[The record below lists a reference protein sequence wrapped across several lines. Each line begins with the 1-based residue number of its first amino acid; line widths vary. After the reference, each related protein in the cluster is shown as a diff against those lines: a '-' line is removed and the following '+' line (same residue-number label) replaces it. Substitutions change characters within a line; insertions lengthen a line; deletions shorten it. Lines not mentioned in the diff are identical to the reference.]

1 MLPRRSA
8 VNMALF
14 GPLNVAARF
23 HNGVHTKHTLL
34 PTLNMAT
41 VADPTLDSDIDAGA
55 EAPKPKYWETP
66 MGKKVV
72 AGGAAALVLAV
83 VAAIWLW
90 SSAPEY
96 RVLFSNYTDRD
107 GGAITASLDQ
117 MGVKYKFS
125 DGGTAILV
133 PADQVAS
140 LRLKLASQGL
150 PRAGNVGFELLENQK
165 LGTSQFVEQVNY
177 QRSLEGEL
185 ANSIQALSAVSSAR
199 VHLALPKPSVFVRDQ
214 QKPTASV
221 LLNLQPGRALDQS
234 QVNAIVHMVASSIPE
249 LTAANVTV
257 VDQNGALL
265 SDTANKAGKQ
275 LDPNQLKYVEALQQ
289 NIVKQVESIIA
300 PLVGQNN
307 VRAEATAEVDFAQV
321 DTAAEMYKPNSPP
334 EPQAI
339 RSQQTSESTGPG
351 SANPSGVPGALSN
364 QPPGVATAPIEGG
377 APAQPA
383 ANTAP
388 THKDSTTNYEVD
400 KTLRFEQKP
409 MGGIKRLT
417 VGVVVNYRRIV
428 DPATGKVS
436 IKALTAAEV
445 AQINELVKQ
454 AMGYSQQR
462 GDTLNVTNAPFDG
475 VDKPAETGPDWWKDP
490 ANLPLAKDIA
500 KYLFIALVLAFLYYR
515 ILRPILKPVMK
526 TFDKAVEMPEEP
538 EPEEPEPEPEPDP
551 EEEAEMARQAEEE
564 KQVILYKN
572 NLDMAKSLAQNDP
585 RIVANVIKE
594 WLGAEQ

>member
-1 MLPRRSA
+1 
-8 VNMALF
+8 
-14 GPLNVAARF
+14 
-23 HNGVHTKHTLL
+23 
-34 PTLNMAT
+34 MAT
-41 VADPTLDSDIDAGA
+41 VADPTLDSDTDTS
-55 EAPKPKYWETP
+55 APKPKMWETP
-66 MGKKVV
+66 MGKKVI
-72 AGGAAALVLAV
+72 AGGAVAVVLAI

-96 RVLFSNYTDRD
+96 RVLFSNTTDRD

-125 DGGTAILV
+125 EGGSAILV
-133 PADQVAS
+133 PADQVHS
-140 LRLKLASQGL
+140 IRLKLAAQGL

-185 ANSIQALSAVSSAR
+185 ANSIQALAAVGSAR

-221 LLNLQPGRALDQS
+221 LLNLQPGRALDQA
-234 QVNAIVHMVASSIPE
+234 QVSAIVHLVASSVPE
-249 LTAANVTV
+249 LTPANVTV
-257 VDQNGALL
+257 VDQNGSLL
-265 SDTANKAGKQ
+265 SDTAGKGKQ
-275 LDPNQLKYVEALQQ
+275 LDPGQLKYVEALQQ

-300 PLVGQNN
+300 PLVGQAN
-307 VRAEATAEVDFAQV
+307 VRAEATADVDFAQV

-351 SANPSGVPGALSN
+351 TGNPSGVPGALSN
-364 QPPGVATAPIEGG
+364 QPPGEATAPLEGG
-377 APAQPA
+377 AAPAPA
-383 ANTAP
+383 AASTAP
-388 THKDSTTNYEVD
+388 TRKDATTNYEVD

-417 VGVVVNYRRIV
+417 VGVVVNYRRTV
-428 DPATGKVS
+428 DAATGKVTV
-436 IKALTAAEV
+436 KPLTAAEV

-454 AMGYSQQR
+454 AMGYSQAR

-475 VDKPAETGPDWWKDP
+475 VDKPAEAGPDWWRDP
-490 ANLPLAKDIA
+490 SNLPLVKDIA
-500 KYLFIALVLAFLYYR
+500 KYVFIALVLAFLYYR
-515 ILRPILKPVMK
+515 ILRPLLKPVMK
-526 TFDKAVEMPEEP
+526 TFDKAVEMP
-538 EPEEPEPEPEPDP
+538 PEPEPQEPEAPAVPDL
-551 EEEAEMARQAEEE
+551 EAEAVAERQAQAEQ
-564 KQVILYKN
+564 QVVIYKS
-572 NLDMAKSLAQNDP
+572 NLEMAKSLAQKDP

-594 WLGAEQ
+594 WLGAEA

>member
-1 MLPRRSA
+1 
-8 VNMALF
+8 
-14 GPLNVAARF
+14 
-23 HNGVHTKHTLL
+23 
-34 PTLNMAT
+34 MAT
-41 VADPTLDSDIDAGA
+41 TAEELLDSDIATPA
-55 EAPKPKYWETP
+55 EEKPKFWQTTN
-66 MGKKVV
+66 GKRIVIGGAIAGVV
-72 AGGAAALVLAV
+72 AIVAAL
-83 VAAIWLW
+83 WLW
-90 SSAPEY
+90 TSAPEY
-96 RVLFSNYTDRD
+96 RVLFSNYTDKD

-125 DGGTAILV
+125 DSGSAILV
-133 PADQVAS
+133 PADRIHD
-140 LRLKLASQGL
+140 LRLKLAQQGL

-185 ANSIQALSAVSSAR
+185 ANSIQSLAAVSSAR

-221 LLNLQPGRALDQS
+221 LLNLQPGRALDQA
-234 QVNAIVHMVASSIPE
+234 QVSAIVHLVASSIPE
-249 LTAANVTV
+249 LTPANVTV
-257 VDQNGALL
+257 VDQNGTLL
-265 SDTANKAGKQ
+265 SDNANKNGKQ

-307 VRAEATAEVDFAQV
+307 VRAEATAEVDFAQT

-339 RSQQTSESTGPG
+339 RSQQTSEQTGPG
-351 SANPSGVPGALSN
+351 STNPSGIPGALSN
-364 QPPGVATAPIEGG
+364 QPPGVATAPLEGG
-377 APAQPA
+377 AQPAQAQTTTGPSR
-383 ANTAP
+383 
-388 THKDSTTNYEVD
+388 KDSTTNYEVD
-400 KTLRFEQKP
+400 KTIRYEQKP

-417 VGVVVNYRRIV
+417 VGVVVNYRRSV
-428 DPATGKVS
+428 DPKTGKVVV
-436 IKALTAAEV
+436 KPLTAAEV

-454 AMGYSQQR
+454 AMGYSQAR

-475 VDKPAETGPDWWKDP
+475 VDKPDEQAPEWYKDP

-500 KYLFIALVLAFLYYR
+500 RYVFIALVLAFLWFR
-515 ILRPILKPVMK
+515 FVRPLLKPAIK
-526 TFDKAVEMPEEP
+526 KFDEAVAIPPEP

-551 EEEAEMARQAEEE
+551 EEEARAQREVEEQHKVQVYKSNLEMA
-564 KQVILYKN
+564 KDL
-572 NLDMAKSLAQNDP
+572 AKNDP

-594 WLGAEQ
+594 WLGTE